1 MIFYLARTYL
11 VNTLVF
17 AVLFEVVPVLLGTPP
32 TALLVPA
39 LFWGSAAAAG
49 YTYWRF
55 RKKNVWPLF
64 DNLRLPPFALLGG
77 LFLSVQPVTLAL
89 AFYL

>member
-1 MIFYLARTYL
+1 MIFYLTRTYL
-11 VNTLVF
+11 VNTLIF

-49 YTYWRF
+49 YTYWRCW
-55 RKKNVWPLF
+55 KKNVWPLY
-64 DNLRLPPFALLGG
+64 DNLRLPPLAMLGG
-77 LFLSVQPVTLAL
+77 LFLSVQPFTLAL
-89 AFYL
+89 ALYL